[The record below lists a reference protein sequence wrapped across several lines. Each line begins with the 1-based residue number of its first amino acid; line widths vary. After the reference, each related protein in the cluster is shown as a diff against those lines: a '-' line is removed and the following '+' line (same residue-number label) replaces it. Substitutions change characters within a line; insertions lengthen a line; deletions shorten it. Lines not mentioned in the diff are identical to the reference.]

1 MEEVAFEPAQVGYS
15 HAGGQVKACGVRRTA
30 FDGRQSFL

>member
-1 MEEVAFEPAQVGYS
+1 MEEVAFEPAQVR
-15 HAGGQVKACGVRRTA
+15 HAGGQVKACGVRRPA